1 MIVDLLTLTRP
12 FIIFDLET
20 TGFRPED
27 RIVEIGFQIYEATG
41 LTKEWRALVD
51 PLMPIPPGATAVHD
65 ISDDMIRGCRACG
78 LQKEIH
84 PIQKSERAIDSC
96 GEFLPCFTFAQLAPS
111 LAHGFSGCDFGGKNI
126 RFDLGKLA
134 EEMVRVNV
142 PWSYA
147 GARIVCA
154 DRLEQ
159 LAEPRGLAALY
170 TRRTGKEPLKA
181 HSALDDVQMTAEV
194 LDAQFR
200 TFEQLPRDLDELHK
214 LQWPDW
220 IDSEGKFRI
229 RDGVPQCWF
238 GKRYKGQ
245 DMRTIPADFYQ
256 WMLGQN
262 FSPEVKAIAADAVA
276 GRFPQ

>member
-20 TGFRPED
+20 TGFRPDD
-27 RIVEIGFQIYEATG
+27 RVIEIGFQIYGPEG
-41 LTKEWRALVD
+41 MMKEWRALIN
-51 PLMPIPPGATAVHD
+51 PLMPIPPGATAVHG
-65 ISDDMIRGCRACG
+65 ISDAMVKGCRECG
-78 LQKEIH
+78 QGKDNHLIG
-84 PIQKSERAIDSC
+84 DSC
-96 GEFLPCFTFAQLAPS
+96 KEFLPCFTFAQLAPN
-111 LAHGFSGCDFGGKNI
+111 LAMGFSGCDFGGKNV
-126 RFDLGKLA
+126 RFDLGKMA
-134 EEMVRVNV
+134 EEMARVNV

-147 GARIVCA
+147 GARVICA

-159 LAEPRGLAALY
+159 LAEPRNLSALY
-170 TRRTGKEPLKA
+170 TRRTSKAPLKA

-200 TFEQLPRDLDELHK
+200 TFEQLPRDLDALHK

-220 IDSEGKFRI
+220 IDSEGKFRFL
-229 RDGVPQCWF
+229 DGVPKCWF

-245 DMRTIPADFYQ
+245 DMRTIPTDFYT

-276 GRFPQ
+276 GKFPQ